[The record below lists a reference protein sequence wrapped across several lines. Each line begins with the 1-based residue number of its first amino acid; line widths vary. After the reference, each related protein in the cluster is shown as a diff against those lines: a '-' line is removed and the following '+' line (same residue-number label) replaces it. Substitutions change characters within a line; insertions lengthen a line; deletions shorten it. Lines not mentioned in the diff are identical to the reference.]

1 MVLNSVMSKAFGGK
15 QVSLLQQVLLLLS
28 RIAVELVVR
37 VVAVGKS
44 ERKMVAFRASD
55 SGLCQSIRTT
65 LK

>member
-1 MVLNSVMSKAFGGK
+1 MKSKSDVPWRDSVKMAKK
-15 QVSLLQQVLLLLS
+15 LTLLLS
-28 RIAVELVVR
+28 QIVVELVVR

-55 SGLCQSIRTT
+55 SGLCQSVRTT